1 MTRVGFLGLGSMGGA
16 LVRRLLET
24 GHEVVVWNRSPGAVD
39 ALVAE
44 GAVAAAAAAE
54 ALTLPLSLSML
65 AHDAAARDVLGGDAL
80 QGGAG
85 RVHVN
90 LASIS
95 VPAADELAAAAAV
108 AGVGYVSAPVLGRPP
123 VARAGQL
130 NVLAAGAPEAVA
142 SARPVLEA
150 FAKRV
155 WDLGAEPRRANAV
168 KIAVNYNLL
177 HTIQSLGES
186 IALVERQGV
195 EPTDFVE
202 LLSES
207 IFGGIAWTGYGAA
220 IARRDYEPPGF
231 GMALGLKDLGLAEEL
246 AREGD
251 LALPTSP
258 VLRAVFER
266 ALAED
271 ELRDVDWAA
280 AAEVTRRG
288 LLPD

>member
-39 ALVAE
+39 ELVAE
-44 GAVAAAAAAE
+44 GAVAAADAAA
-54 ALTLPLSLSML
+54 ALAVPLSLSML
-65 AHDAAARDVLGGDAL
+65 AHDEAARAVLGGDAL
-80 QGGAG
+80 RGVPR

-95 VPAADELAAAAAV
+95 VPVADELAVAAGQ

-123 VARAGQL
+123 VARAGEL
-130 NVLAAGAPEAVA
+130 NLLAAGAPDAIA
-142 SARPVLEA
+142 AARPVLEA
-150 FAKRV
+150 ISKRV
-155 WDLGAEPRRANAV
+155 WALGAEPRRANAV

-195 EPTDFVE
+195 EPTAFVE

-207 IFGGIAWTGYGAA
+207 LFGGVAWTGYGGA
-220 IARRDYEPPGF
+220 IARRDYDPPGF
-231 GMALGLKDLGLAEEL
+231 AMALGLKDLGLAEEL

-251 LALPTSP
+251 LALPTAR

-266 ALAED
+266 ALD
-271 ELRDVDWAA
+271 DDDLRDVDWAA

-288 LLPD
+288 LLP

>member
-24 GHEVVVWNRSPGAVD
+24 GHEVTVWNRSPGAVD
-39 ALVAE
+39 ELVAA
-44 GAVAAAAAAE
+44 GAVAASGAAE
-54 ALTLPLSLSML
+54 ALAVPLSLSML
-65 AHDAAARDVLGGDAL
+65 AHDAAARAVLGGDAL
-80 QGGAG
+80 RGDAG

-95 VPAADELAAAAAV
+95 VPAADELAAGAGE

-123 VARAGQL
+123 LARSGQL
-130 NVLAAGAPEAVA
+130 TVLAAGDPDAVA
-142 SARPVLEA
+142 AARPVLETLGR
-150 FAKRV
+150 RV

-195 EPTDFVE
+195 DPTAFAD
-202 LLSES
+202 LLADSL
-207 IFGGIAWTGYGAA
+207 FGGIAWTGYGGA
-220 IARRDYEPPGF
+220 IARREYDPPGF
-231 GMALGLKDLGLAEEL
+231 AMALGLKDLDLAEEL
-246 AREGD
+246 ARAGD
-251 LALPTSP
+251 VALPTSP

-271 ELRDVDWAA
+271 DLRDVDWAA

-288 LLPD
+288 LLA